1 MRGPGSQYV
10 SPQPAPSSETVN
22 TDSSVI
28 VTLELTV
35 QTHLMFEASSTPSL
49 GPGEDVLKQNIFLDL
64 NL

>member
-1 MRGPGSQYV
+1 MREPGSQYV

-49 GPGEDVLKQNIFLDL
+49 GPEEDALKQNVFLDL